1 MQESREKAYAK
12 INLTLDVTGRRADGY
27 HLVKMVMQTV
37 TLWDWVAVK
46 LTKTPGIRLTIN
58 IPFLPTDERNL
69 AVKAAKLFLQ
79 EIGRPEQGVEIDIE
93 KHIPVAAG
101 LAGGSTNAAAVLRQ
115 LNNLTGAH
123 LPPEKLE
130 EIALRLGADVPY
142 CLWGGT
148 RLAEGIGEKLSPL
161 PDMMPCFVVLC
172 KPPFSVSTA
181 AVYQKIDER
190 KLNHRPDTAGLC
202 RALGEKDYNGVVHRL
217 YNVMEE
223 ITGEAHP
230 EIKEIRDMLLEAG
243 ADGAVM
249 SGSGPTVYGLFHQ
262 KAAAEK
268 AEQMLKAQYTDVFLA
283 EIL

>member
-46 LTKTPGIRLTIN
+46 LTKIPGIRLTIN
-58 IPFLPTDERNL
+58 LPFLPTDERNL
-69 AVKAAKLFLQ
+69 AFQAAKLFLQ
-79 EIGRPEQGVEIDIE
+79 EIGQSEQGVEIAIE

-115 LNNLTGAH
+115 LNDLTEAH
-123 LPPEKLE
+123 LLKEKLE
-130 EIALRLGADVPY
+130 EIALQLGADVPY

-202 RALGEKDYNGVVHRL
+202 RALAEKDYNGVVHRL

-223 ITGEAHP
+223 ITGAAHP
-230 EIKEIRDMLLEAG
+230 EIKEIRDVLLEVG

-249 SGSGPTVYGLFHQ
+249 SGSGPTVYGLFRQ